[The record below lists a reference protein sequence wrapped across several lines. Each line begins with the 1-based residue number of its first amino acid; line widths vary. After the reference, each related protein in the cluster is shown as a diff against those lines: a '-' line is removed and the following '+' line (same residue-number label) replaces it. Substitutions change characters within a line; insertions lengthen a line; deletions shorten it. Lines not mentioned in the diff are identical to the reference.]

1 MRDVVEEVQLLTF
14 RLDGAEFAFNILEV
28 ERVLR
33 HQPPEALPGAPPF
46 IKGMLPYGDGVIPVL
61 DLRERLG
68 APAPLDDATRIV
80 VVQLGSGRVGVV
92 VDAVREVARVPAS
105 RVAPP
110 PPALHGPSAAML
122 AGVVRWNER
131 TIIVL
136 APAKLL
142 TSSERLALKDLLA
155 EVHR

>member
-1 MRDVVEEVQLLTF
+1 MRDVVEAVPLLTF
-14 RLDGAEFAFNILEV
+14 RLAGAEFAFNILEV

-33 HQPPEALPGAPPF
+33 HQPPEPLPGAPPF
-46 IKGMLPYGDGVIPVL
+46 IKGVLPYGDGVIPVL

-68 APAPLDDATRIV
+68 VSAPLDEATRIV

-92 VDAVREVARVPAS
+92 VDAVREVARVPAA

-110 PPALHGPSAAML
+110 PPALQGPSAAVL
-122 AGVVRWNER
+122 AGIVRWDQR

-142 TSSERLALKDLLA
+142 TSSERLALEDLLA
-155 EVHR
+155 EVHP